1 VCDSAP
7 EPPVRQLTE
16 TLSSVGVALSGMRTI
31 DEVHVVP
38 LGYEHDRILQP
49 VRKHDAD
56 TVYLLAADGQHTPLT
71 PYQEALV
78 GELESDGRTIRFR
91 ETNLSDLYDVLAVV
105 TTVAADHAQDVV
117 RVNVSSGGKLAAIGS
132 AIACMA
138 TDATAYYVRAEEH
151 VPELEENPRTRG
163 MRDDEVLPSYP
174 IEAVSHDQVAMLAF
188 LEECN
193 TDSYT
198 AKKSD
203 LIEHAEAESLSFIA
217 DADPANDK
225 AKFALLNANIVDP
238 LVDDGYI
245 EVERVGRQKQ
255 ILLTDT
261 GQNVLHAFRHKL

>member
-1 VCDSAP
+1 
-7 EPPVRQLTE
+7 
-16 TLSSVGVALSGMRTI
+16 MRTI

-38 LGYEHDRILQP
+38 LGYEHDRIREPL
-49 VRKHDAD
+49 RKHDAD
-56 TVYLLAADGQHTPLT
+56 VVYLLALDGEHTPLT

-78 GELESDGRTIRFR
+78 EALEADGRSIRFR
-91 ETNLSDLYDVLAVV
+91 ETDLSDLYDVLAVV
-105 TTVAADHAQDVV
+105 TTVAAAHQEDVV

-138 TDATAYYVRAEEH
+138 TDATAYYVHVEER
-151 VPELEENPRTRG
+151 VPDLESVPRTRG

-174 IEAVSHDQVAMLAF
+174 IEAVSHDQVAILAY
-188 LEECN
+188 LERTN
-193 TDSYT
+193 DDTYT

-203 LIEHAEAESLSFIA
+203 LIDYAESADLLFIT

-238 LVDDGYI
+238 LVDDGYV

-255 ILLTDT
+255 IRLTGT
-261 GQNVLHAFRHKL
+261 GENVLHAFRHKLQSPEA

>member
-1 VCDSAP
+1 
-7 EPPVRQLTE
+7 
-16 TLSSVGVALSGMRTI
+16 MRTI

-38 LGYEHDRILQP
+38 LGYEHDRIAQP

-56 TVYLLAADGQHTPLT
+56 IVYLLAEDGDHPSLT
-71 PYQEALV
+71 PYQQALV
-78 GELESDGRTIRFR
+78 EDLEGDGRSIRFR
-91 ETNLSDLYDVLAVV
+91 ETDLTDLYDVLAVV
-105 TTVAADHAQDVV
+105 TTVAADHEDDVV

-138 TDATAYYVRAEEH
+138 TSATAYYVHVDEH
-151 VPELEENPRTRG
+151 VPDLEEQPRTRG
-163 MRDDEVLPSYP
+163 MREAEVLPSYP
-174 IEAVSHDQVAMLAF
+174 IEAVSRDQVAILAY
-188 LEECN
+188 LEETN
-193 TDSYT
+193 DETYT

-203 LIEHAEAESLSFIA
+203 LIEYAEAESLSFIA

-225 AKFALLNANIVDP
+225 AKFALLNANIIDP

-255 ILLTDT
+255 IRLTDT

>member
-1 VCDSAP
+1 
-7 EPPVRQLTE
+7 
-16 TLSSVGVALSGMRTI
+16 MRTI

-38 LGYEHDRILQP
+38 LGYEHDRILHP

-56 TVYLLAADGQHTPLT
+56 VVYLLAPDGDHTPLT
-71 PYQEALV
+71 PYQEALLE
-78 GELESDGRTIRFR
+78 ELESDGRAVRFR
-91 ETNLSDLYDVLAVV
+91 ETDLDDLYDVLAVV
-105 TTVAADHAQDVV
+105 TTVAADHENDVV

-138 TDATAYYVRAEEH
+138 TDATAYYVRVDEH
-151 VPELEENPRTRG
+151 VPDLESDPRTRG

-174 IEAVSHDQVAMLAF
+174 IEAVSRDQVAILAY
-188 LEECN
+188 LEETN
-193 TDSYT
+193 SETYT

-203 LIEHAEAESLSFIA
+203 LIDHAESAGLSFIA

-225 AKFALLNANIVDP
+225 AKFALLNANVVDP
-238 LVDDGYI
+238 LTEDGYV

-255 ILLTDT
+255 IRLTET